1 MLLTNTMKLES
12 QPDMNT
18 TTSIILR

>member
-1 MLLTNTMKLES
+1 MLRTNTMTLES